1 MENTTEDKRVTD
13 LKNMLWNSR
22 NESESELNEIKAK
35 IWIFS
40 KFPKVNEGEF
50 LFSLLYVLFLFKPVV
65 IFTFIVLFAILAVIF
80 YLFGA
85 IFFMVF
91 IGTTFNS
98 AIAAILG
105 LIVYVLLSGVCYDWY
120 KRKYHK

>member
-98 AIAAILG
+98 AISAILG

>member
-65 IFTFIVLFAILAVIF
+65 IFLSIVLFAILAVIF

-91 IGTTFNS
+91 IGTTFKS